1 MRVVGRIT
9 TRAGGTVALVVWPA
23 RAGFCVA
30 LDQGQGAGSSEC
42 GAAGPTPGVAGAGT
56 LAPQLHCSS
65 SWTAKGGTTRLRL
78 ALGGVPRSAR
88 TVRVE
93 AAGTR
98 VEVPATG
105 ELLGRAFFLAE
116 LPAKRALRPVRV
128 TALDGTG
135 AAVGSW
141 TLGRCG

>member
-1 MRVVGRIT
+1 VTSWSWSCGRPG
-9 TRAGGTVALVVWPA
+9 RATALALV
-23 RAGFCVA
+23 
-30 LDQGQGAGSSEC
+30 QGQGGGSSGC
-42 GAAGPTPGVAGAGT
+42 AIARSAPKFAGGGV

-78 ALGGVPRSAR
+78 ALGGVPRSTR

-116 LPAKRALRPVRV
+116 LPARRALRPVRV

>member
-1 MRVVGRIT
+1 M
-9 TRAGGTVALVVWPA
+9 WPA
-23 RAGFCVA
+23 REGYCLA
-30 LDQGQGAGSSEC
+30 LVQGQGGGSSGC
-42 GAAGPTPGVAGAGT
+42 AIARSAPKFAGGGV

-78 ALGGVPRSAR
+78 APGGVP
-88 TVRVE
+88 
-93 AAGTR
+93 
-98 VEVPATG
+98 TG

-116 LPAKRALRPVRV
+116 LPARRALRPVRV

>member
-1 MRVVGRIT
+1 MIAPT
-9 TRAGGTVALVVWPA
+9 FAGG
-23 RAGFCVA
+23 
-30 LDQGQGAGSSEC
+30 
-42 GAAGPTPGVAGAGT
+42 GV

-98 VEVPATG
+98 VEVPATDGG
-105 ELLGRAFFLAE
+105 EPLGRAFFLAE
-116 LPAKRALRPVRV
+116 LPARRPPGPVRV
-128 TALDGTG
+128 TALDATG
-135 AAVGSW
+135 AAIGGW